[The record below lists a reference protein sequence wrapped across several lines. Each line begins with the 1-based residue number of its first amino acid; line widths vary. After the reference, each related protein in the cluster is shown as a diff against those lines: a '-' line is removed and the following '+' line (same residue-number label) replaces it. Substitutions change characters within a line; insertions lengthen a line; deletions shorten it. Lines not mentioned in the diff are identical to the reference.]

1 MQFYNAKTERTRKAP
16 ISQRLEK
23 ELLKLPPSDDLVFTT
38 GNPSRAFKTA
48 CRSAEIIGLNIHDLR
63 HTAITRMIRAGI
75 PHTEVMKISGHTTM
89 KTFMRYLNMVDET
102 IQDNAALLDKF
113 LSSRI

>member
-1 MQFYNAKTERTRKAP
+1 MNIF
-16 ISQRLEK
+16 LW
-23 ELLKLPPSDDLVFTT
+23 
-38 GNPSRAFKTA
+38 
-48 CRSAEIIGLNIHDLR
+48 AEIERLNIRDLR

-75 PHTEVMKISGHTTM
+75 PHTEVMKISAHTTM

-113 LSSRI
+113 LSARK